1 MKLVPLALAL
11 ALVLPLAALAAP
23 ALGAPGFD
31 GETGT
36 FSTEGAA
43 YALSFDDL
51 ASIQGQGLSGYDLF
65 NEIAFDELQVG
76 ARIESLGRSA
86 DGALEG
92 DGAIGLGGDLTFV
105 SLSLRNGALDDLVGR
120 RVQVSVWQKAQG
132 TRMSASLTWYGGDPV
147 EPTYL
152 ASVALQ
158 RTGEI
163 TSDGWERFTSGP
175 FDWAWAE
182 VVGPA
187 SLDMYDEAITG
198 AYGGAYPDSESR
210 AFLDALT
217 IVDLGPALVPASS
230 CALPTELTDCSDA
243 GLCHYGRCVDAALR
257 AGQTLLD
264 DEMRTDYI
272 DRRLFEVRTF
282 EGGRAPRGKV
292 ELVAAALEPLKL
304 ASNATAA
311 KFWPTFA
318 DAYTLLV
325 DGHASAPMLGY
336 PGYQNGGVCV
346 HEGVADLLDGSP
358 IVPLVFQQGA
368 SFIGAQL
375 QPGDALVAIDG
386 LPVDEWAAL
395 ARRLVTH
402 GGDPEGRSV
411 VTAPSLFT
419 AAVDTG
425 AVLTFKRCSGGVDGI
440 TPCGTGAEGSEDVE
454 EIIIDLAALVGDA
467 ILAGESPLGYED
479 VTTCDYRFLR
489 PVDSNDL
496 NNVDYAFAGFDD
508 DDGVR
513 TLVINGVPGYSRD
526 TEDWFTTVE
535 NALAPDA
542 TRPDAIIL
550 DQRTGQG
557 GGIDAVDWLTGG
569 LLRDDDVLA
578 MDFLSSFEGDDFEP
592 DALVAARSAVVAC
605 STSTQQSYLGCGNS
619 FRVFAGDYSQQGSHH
634 AGAADAKLAVLNALD
649 VSGNDYTSRLIRAR
663 DPEKTRFFGAGAAF
677 GAYGV
682 IWGMSAHLGELSGGS
697 LQVQDTIFV
706 ANDDDDNV
714 LFATSTGERP
724 DTVVRQSQSDA
735 LAGRDS
741 LIEAARAWLVQE

>member
-1 MKLVPLALAL
+1 MKLVPLAFSLPVAL
-11 ALVLPLAALAAP
+11 GAFAAP
-23 ALGAPGFD
+23 SLAAPGFD
-31 GETGT
+31 AETGRY
-36 FSTEGAA
+36 STEGAA
-43 YALSFDDL
+43 YVLSFDDL
-51 ASIQGQGLSGYDLF
+51 ASVQGQGLTGYDLF
-65 NEIAFDELQVG
+65 NDTAFDELQVAG
-76 ARIESLGRSA
+76 RIETLGTDA
-86 DGALEG
+86 LGAIEG

-105 SLSLRNGALDDLVGR
+105 SLSLRNAALDDLVGR
-120 RVQVSVWQKAQG
+120 RVEVSVWQKAKG

-147 EPTYL
+147 DPTYL

-158 RTGEI
+158 PTGEI

-182 VVGPA
+182 VIGPA
-187 SLDMYDEAITG
+187 SLDMYDEAISA
-198 AYGGAYPDSESR
+198 AYGGAYPDPESR

-217 IVDLGPALVPASS
+217 IVDLGASLVPASS
-230 CALPTELTDCSDA
+230 CTLPTELADCTDA

-257 AGQTLLD
+257 AGQTLLS
-264 DEMRTDYI
+264 DELRTDYI

-292 ELVAAALEPLKL
+292 ELVAAALEPLKQVENAK
-304 ASNATAA
+304 ASA
-311 KFWPTFA
+311 FWPTFG

-325 DGHASAPMLGY
+325 DGHASAPLLGY

-346 HEGVADLLDGSP
+346 HEGVADLLDGAP
-358 IVPLVFQQGA
+358 IVPLVFQEGS

-375 QPGDALVAIDG
+375 EPGDALVAIDG
-386 LPVDEWAAL
+386 LAPDAWAAR
-395 ARRLVTH
+395 ARRLVSH

-411 VTAPSLFT
+411 VIAPSLFT

-425 AVLTFKRCSGGVDGI
+425 AVVTFHRCSGGADGL
-440 TPCGTGAEGSEDVE
+440 TPCSAGGENVE
-454 EIIIDLAALVGDA
+454 EIVIDLGALVGDA

-479 VTTCDYRFLR
+479 VTTCDYRFVR
-489 PVDSNDL
+489 PVDSNDIV
-496 NNVDYAFAGFDD
+496 NTEYEFAGFSD

-535 NALAPDA
+535 NALAPDES
-542 TRPDAIIL
+542 RPNAIIL
-550 DQRTGQG
+550 DQRTGHG

-569 LLRDDDVLA
+569 LLATDDVLA
-578 MDFLSSFEGDDFEP
+578 MDFLSSFESDDFEP
-592 DALVAARSAVVAC
+592 SALDAARGAVVAC
-605 STSTQQSYLGCGNS
+605 STAAQQSYLGCGNS
-619 FRVFAGDYSQQGSHH
+619 FRIFTGDYSRQGSHH
-634 AGAADAKLAVLNALD
+634 AGAADAKLAILNALD

-663 DPEKTRFFGAGAAF
+663 NPDTTRFFGAGSAY

-682 IWGMSAHLGELSGGS
+682 IWGMSAHMGELSGGS

-706 ANDDDDNV
+706 SDEADDNTV
-714 LFATSTGERP
+714 FATSTGERP
-724 DTVVRQSQSDA
+724 DTVVRQTQSDA
-735 LAGRDS
+735 IAGRDS